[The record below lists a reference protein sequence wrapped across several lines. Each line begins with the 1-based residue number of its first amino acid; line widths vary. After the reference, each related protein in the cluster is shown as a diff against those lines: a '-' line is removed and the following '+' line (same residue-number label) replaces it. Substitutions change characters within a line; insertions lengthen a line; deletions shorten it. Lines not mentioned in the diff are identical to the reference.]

1 VWSILVPTS
10 LPTVIL
16 STAYLFQ
23 YSYVPI
29 FCLKNY
35 KSKSISPRTSTLTF
49 PPIPQ
54 TAPTPL
60 MLTLTR
66 HMQTP
71 IHLLHDSRTPRA
83 SLPPLPSR
91 QPKQFIA
98 FLIFRAH
105 AGVLVPPAQR
115 TCPPPT
121 FRTGA
126 DGAMDV
132 RWGDEGAAFSAIFWL
147 AGCRLED

>member
-1 VWSILVPTS
+1 MP
-10 LPTVIL
+10 
-16 STAYLFQ
+16 
-23 YSYVPI
+23 
-29 FCLKNY
+29 
-35 KSKSISPRTSTLTF
+35 
-49 PPIPQ
+49 
-54 TAPTPL
+54 
-60 MLTLTR
+60 TLTR

-71 IHLLHDSRTPRA
+71 IHLLHDPRTPRT

-91 QPKQFIA
+91 QPKQLIA

-105 AGVLVPPAQR
+105 AGMLVPPAQR

-121 FRTGA
+121 FRAGA

-147 AGCRLED
+147 AGCRLKD